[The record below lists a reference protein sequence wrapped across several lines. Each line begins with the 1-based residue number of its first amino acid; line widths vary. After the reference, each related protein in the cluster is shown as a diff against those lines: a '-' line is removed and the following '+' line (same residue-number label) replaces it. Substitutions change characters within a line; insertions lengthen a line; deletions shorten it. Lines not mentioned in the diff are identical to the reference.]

1 MTAMHT
7 AGPWVCEPTDS
18 EGPDYGV
25 SIIAVDLGEDG
36 LPLFSPTRGLVGAAL
51 PWPTEIDSG
60 DMSRVEANANLMASA
75 PALLEAL
82 EKARE
87 QFLFYEQSHL
97 AKYPPW
103 DLEHLRKGVVNVPSG
118 RDAYEKALV
127 NAEFAAMCDAALSLA
142 RTGAAS

>member
-1 MTAMHT
+1 MTTQFT

-82 EKARE
+82 EEAKG
-87 QFLFYEQSHL
+87 L
-97 AKYPPW
+97 A
-103 DLEHLRKGVVNVPSG
+103 DMAVMSDDMDGTESEDQG
-118 RDAYEKALV
+118 ALV
-127 NAEFAAMCDAALSLA
+127 RLRAKIDAAIALA